1 MFGEYAIYREGKV
14 VALVCDNR
22 LFVKATVAG
31 REVARSLA
39 ESRLIRERSRICWLG
54 KSLRIASGSRTSSG

>member
-1 MFGEYAIYREGKV
+1 V